1 MRISRLLILLVL
13 PLLISCNQ
21 SGNDK
26 GNLRPSAGTNQA
38 ALANLNLG
46 IEYMRLGEYE
56 KSLEKLDRARA
67 ADPGFSGIYNAY
79 GLLYQLLERNREA
92 EKNFKKALKL
102 NPNDSDTMN
111 NYGRFLCQIKRAE
124 EAEAVLLQA
133 AANPLYATPEIAITN
148 AGTCAFQEGRLADA
162 EKYFRRALESNEQN
176 PTALLQMS
184 QLSYDKKNYLSARA
198 YLQRY
203 LAVSRHSAA
212 SLWLGIRI
220 ENILGDKDALSSYK
234 LSLKNNFPDSTE
246 ASRLGEMGP
255 AN

>member
-92 EKNFKKALKL
+92 EKNFKKAPPTTWWISVMSRDRRTS
-102 NPNDSDTMN
+102 N
-111 NYGRFLCQIKRAE
+111 G
-124 EAEAVLLQA
+124 LL
-133 AANPLYATPEIAITN
+133 
-148 AGTCAFQEGRLADA
+148 RL
-162 EKYFRRALESNEQN
+162 Q
-176 PTALLQMS
+176 PQVVTT
-184 QLSYDKKNYLSARA
+184 SY
-198 YLQRY
+198 
-203 LAVSRHSAA
+203 
-212 SLWLGIRI
+212 
-220 ENILGDKDALSSYK
+220 
-234 LSLKNNFPDSTE
+234 
-246 ASRLGEMGP
+246 
-255 AN
+255 